1 MNIRIFFTVLGLL
14 SALCVWSQQTERR
27 YLSGTGLGDGVT
39 WQFYCSEGR
48 NSGKWSKI
56 EVPSQWELQVLVRQ
70 ASA

>member
-39 WQFYCSEGR
+39 WQFYCSEKSEAKR
-48 NSGKWSKI
+48 S
-56 EVPSQWELQVLVRQ
+56 
-70 ASA
+70 